1 MSKKTAFYTA
11 AIVALGCL
19 SGTASAQSMHFSQYY
34 HAPLLQNPANTGLM
48 SDADYRVGVNYR
60 QQWSNIVPYTTF
72 SGFADFQALRNVDGT
87 AWMGL
92 GLAGFSDRAG
102 DGRLGLNRFEGSL
115 AYHIV
120 LSESSMISGGLSGG
134 YMQRSLNYDKL
145 TFNEQWQGRDGITF
159 NPILANGEQLG
170 TVETNYYTINAG
182 VNYAL
187 FPNEFTYIKIGAG
200 VSHINQPDESFY
212 NTDSFSVTGN
222 KLGIRPIANADALL
236 RVTELLTINPSVY
249 YTRQKNASELL
260 FGSLGMI
267 YVGNQRDNRGT
278 EVILGAFYRWK
289 ESAIGVVGVQFNS
302 LRFTASYDYTV
313 SSFSKDNNS
322 AGALEFAIN
331 YQGLYGSFHRDRR
344 VVNCPRF

>member
-1 MSKKTAFYTA
+1 MIRRRIFVAIA
-11 AIVALGCL
+11 AIALSTPAL
-19 SGTASAQSMHFSQYY
+19 KIHAQSMHFSQYY

-48 SDADYRVGVNYR
+48 SDADFRVGMNYR

-92 GLAGFSDRAG
+92 GLAAFSDRAG

-134 YMQRSLNYDKL
+134 YLQRSLNYDKL

-159 NPILANGEQLG
+159 NPVLPNQEQLG
-170 TVETNYYTINAG
+170 TVETEYYSINAG

-200 VSHINQPDESFY
+200 VSHINQPAESFY
-212 NTDSFSVTGN
+212 NKDSFAVTGN
-222 KLGIRPIANADALL
+222 KLGIRPIGSADALL
-236 RVTELLTINPSVY
+236 RVSEILTINPSVY
-249 YTRQKNASELL
+249 YTMQKNASELL

-302 LRFTASYDYTV
+302 LRITTSYDYTV